1 MDKAHSIAQLLE
13 DAYQG
18 VSSIDCTGCS
28 GDCCV
33 SPTLTAPEF
42 VRMMHWAKQNYSK
55 DVLQTLLTQTSRE
68 HFRYA
73 DNAFCRFQD
82 SHGLC
87 TNYHGRALACRLHGH
102 EAMREF
108 ASPGTEFCHRNPAG
122 NHDLSPQVVT
132 QLVEKIR
139 TANELAD
146 IPFETPYFLWSLNL
160 EAWLDF
166 AYHPEL
172 SQHRPS
178 LQPLWMYFKENLKIP
193 LLPAPILSHTTL
205 AGKLNCIDKLYSTLE
220 DGNSTI
226 AMDLLRQ
233 LQEDFPSCGSYYIEE
248 ASQMMEM
255 LKDVLAKDP
264 EMS

>member
-1 MDKAHSIAQLLE
+1 MDKALSIAQLLE

-18 VSSIDCTGCS
+18 VSSIDCSGCS

-33 SPTLTAPEF
+33 SPTMTAPEF
-42 VRMMHWAKQNYSK
+42 VRMMHWANKNYSQ
-55 DVLQTLLTQTSRE
+55 DVLQALLTQTSRE

-82 SHGLC
+82 PHGLC

-122 NHDLSPQVVT
+122 NHDLSPQIVT
-132 QLVEKIR
+132 KLVENIR
-139 TANELAD
+139 TANEIAE
-146 IPFETPYFLWSLNL
+146 IPFEAPYFLWSLNL
-160 EAWLDF
+160 EGWLDF

-172 SQHRPS
+172 SRNRPA
-178 LQPLWMYFKENLKIP
+178 LQPLWAYLTDHLELP
-193 LLPAPILSHTTL
+193 SLPAPIASHTTI
-205 AGKLNCIDKLYSTLE
+205 AGKLNCIDKLYMALDES
-220 DGNSTI
+220 NAPA
-226 AMDLLRQ
+226 AMEFLRQ

-248 ASQMMEM
+248 ASQMLEM
-255 LKDVLAKDP
+255 LKDVLAKGP
-264 EMS
+264 EKS